1 MTTNKNAVV
10 PETLSAEVDVRSEG
24 FDSDVLKRRLLS
36 MNDGSA
42 VVSSFQ
48 TDDFA
53 TKAKVAQAVTSAEP
67 LADHLGKEL
76 TLRNYVGQVIELPDE
91 ETGVLRAV
99 PRIILLCDEGQFYAI
114 SSGIL
119 SALENL
125 TGVLGEPH
133 SWPIGAKV
141 IVEAVQERTRAKR
154 NVFTLKLV
162 RVETGK

>member
-1 MTTNKNAVV
+1 MAINKTADV
-10 PETLSAEVDVRSEG
+10 PEIISAEIDVRTEG

-48 TDDFA
+48 TDNFE
-53 TKAKVAQAVTSAEP
+53 TKAKVAQAVTNAEP

-133 SWPIGAKV
+133 SWPIGARV

>member
-1 MTTNKNAVV
+1 MAANKSEAVADF
-10 PETLSAEVDVRSEG
+10 SAEVDVRTEG
-24 FDSDVLKRRLLS
+24 YDIDALKRRLIS
-36 MNDGSA
+36 MNDGTA

-53 TKAKVAQAVTSAEP
+53 TKAKVAQAVTNAEP

-91 ETGVLRAV
+91 ETGEPRAV

-114 SSGIL
+114 SAGIL

-133 SWPIGAKV
+133 SWPADAKV